1 MEWPAM
7 MRKTRLTVMF
17 AERLQAAPE
26 AARDDNSDVG
36 DDSQVAFQVAI
47 IKADTNVD

>member
-1 MEWPAM
+1 M